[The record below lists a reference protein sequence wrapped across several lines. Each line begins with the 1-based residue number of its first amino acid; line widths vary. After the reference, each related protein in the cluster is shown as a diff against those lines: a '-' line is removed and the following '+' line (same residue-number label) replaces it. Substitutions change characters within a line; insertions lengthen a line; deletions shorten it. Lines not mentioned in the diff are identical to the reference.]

1 MSYLEYQ
8 PEYSNITEDAR
19 MNYEAIEQILKGE
32 NENLKKRNEM
42 LLSEIYKLKSANKKY
57 KEACLSQKIEL
68 QAVREQCEAQK
79 RRADEMKEIIM
90 NRLMSL
96 EAKVIENG

>member
-1 MSYLEYQ
+1 
-8 PEYSNITEDAR
+8 

-68 QAVREQCEAQK
+68 QAVRE
-79 RRADEMKEIIM
+79 
-90 NRLMSL
+90 
-96 EAKVIENG
+96 